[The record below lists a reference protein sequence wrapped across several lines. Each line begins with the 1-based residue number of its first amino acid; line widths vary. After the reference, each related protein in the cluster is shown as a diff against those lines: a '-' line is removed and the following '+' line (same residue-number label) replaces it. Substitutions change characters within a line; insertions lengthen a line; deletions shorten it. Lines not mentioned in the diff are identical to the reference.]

1 MIEWIFFDVG
11 ETLVDE
17 SKCYHDH
24 FEKCCVSLNKLNIPI
39 TSSEYQKLV
48 EKCYLTNTERPL
60 HTVWT
65 SFSSSQNK
73 PTWSHEYE
81 KVYDST
87 YNVLKQLSTRYNLGV
102 IANQS
107 FGLPEHLKA
116 YDIEK
121 FFKVIISS
129 GEVGVKK
136 PHSQI
141 FELAMKKAKVRPEH
155 TLYVGD
161 RVDND
166 IIPAKKLNMRTVR
179 IKQGLGKLHKEHPI
193 YQSDFTINF
202 LEELPLLLETN

>member
-17 SKCYHDH
+17 SDCYNEH

-39 TSSEYQKLV
+39 TSFEYKKLV
-48 EKCYLTNTERPL
+48 EKCYFTNTERPL

-65 SFSSSQNK
+65 SFNSGQNN
-73 PTWSHEYE
+73 PTWSHENE
-81 KVYDST
+81 KIYDST
-87 YNVLKQLSTRYNLGV
+87 YKVLKQLSTEYNLGV

-107 FGLPEHLKA
+107 FGLSERLKD

-136 PHSQI
+136 PHPQI
-141 FELAMKKAKVRPEH
+141 FELAMKEAKTRPEN
-155 TLYVGD
+155 TMYVGD
-161 RVDND
+161 RIDND
-166 IIPAKKLNMRTVR
+166 IIPAKKLNMQTVR
-179 IKQGLGKLHKEHPI
+179 IKQGLGKLHAEHPV
-193 YQSDFTINF
+193 YQSDFTINS
-202 LEELPLLLETN
+202 LAELPLLLKIK